1 MPYVLVRHKV
11 KDFAKWKPVYDA
23 HGAARKAGGSKGARL
38 FRNIDKPKETVI
50 LLEWSDIGQ
59 ARSFA
64 KSKDLREAM
73 KRAGVTDK
81 PDIYFLDEVEQA
93 PA

>member
-23 HGAARKAGGSKGARL
+23 HGATRKASGSKGARL
-38 FRNIDKPKETVI
+38 FRNVDKPKETVI
-50 LLEWSDIGQ
+50 LLEWSDVNK
-59 ARSFA
+59 AREFA

-73 KRAGVTDK
+73 KRAGVADK
-81 PDIYFLDEVEQA
+81 PDIYFLEEVEQA

>member
-1 MPYVLVRHKV
+1 MPYVLIRHKV

-23 HGAARKAGGSKGARL
+23 HSTARKASGSKGARL
-38 FRNIDKPKETVI
+38 FRNIGKSKETVI
-50 LLEWSDIGQ
+50 LLEWSDVDR
-59 ARSFA
+59 AREFV

-73 KRAGVTDK
+73 KRAGVTDN
-81 PDIYFLDEVEQA
+81 PDIYFLEEVEQA